1 MDNSVWQHCKNL
13 RVRTTVGTFHSSR
26 PPLNW
31 ECHPPATRKKLQKFY
46 LWGVRVRCSGR
57 SAVSRH
63 GVESDISCQGVRF
76 SVSDQTLGISR
87 SSPTLLVHDHSREIL
102 RLGRRILPS
111 RYSLGLS
118 FFFFFFLLR
127 EIRYVFT
134 GIFSGIVDFS
144 TAG

>member
-1 MDNSVWQHCKNL
+1 M
-13 RVRTTVGTFHSSR
+13 RR
-26 PPLNW
+26 
-31 ECHPPATRKKLQKFY
+31 
-46 LWGVRVRCSGR
+46 SGR

-63 GVESDISCQGVRF
+63 GVESDLSCQGVRF
-76 SVSDQTLGISR
+76 SVSDQTPGISS
-87 SSPTLLVHDHSREIL
+87 SSPTLLVHDHSREVL

-118 FFFFFFLLR
+118 FFFFFFLFLSR

-134 GIFSGIVDFS
+134 RIFSGIVDFS

>member
-1 MDNSVWQHCKNL
+1 M
-13 RVRTTVGTFHSSR
+13 G
-26 PPLNW
+26 
-31 ECHPPATRKKLQKFY
+31 LQKFY
-46 LWGVRVRCSGR
+46 LRGVRVRRSGR

-76 SVSDQTLGISR
+76 SVSDQTPGISS

-102 RLGRRILPS
+102 RRGRRILPS

-118 FFFFFFLLR
+118 FFFFLSR

-134 GIFSGIVDFS
+134 RIFSGIVDFS

>member
-1 MDNSVWQHCKNL
+1 M
-13 RVRTTVGTFHSSR
+13 RR
-26 PPLNW
+26 
-31 ECHPPATRKKLQKFY
+31 
-46 LWGVRVRCSGR
+46 SGR
-57 SAVSRH
+57 GAVSRH

-76 SVSDQTLGISR
+76 SVSDQTPGISS

-102 RLGRRILPS
+102 RLGRILPS

-118 FFFFFFLLR
+118 FFFFFFLSR

-134 GIFSGIVDFS
+134 RIFSGIVDFS

>member
-1 MDNSVWQHCKNL
+1 M
-13 RVRTTVGTFHSSR
+13 RR
-26 PPLNW
+26 
-31 ECHPPATRKKLQKFY
+31 
-46 LWGVRVRCSGR
+46 SGR

-76 SVSDQTLGISR
+76 SVSDQTPGISS

-102 RLGRRILPS
+102 RRGRRILPS

-118 FFFFFFLLR
+118 FFFFFSFLFLSR

-134 GIFSGIVDFS
+134 RIFSGIVDFS